1 MNNRYFSNKQE
12 KNIAKAVKGK
22 KQPNSG
28 ATMFRKGDVISEYF
42 LIEAKTVTK
51 EQTSFT
57 IKKEWLDKLKE
68 EQFAMRKPY
77 SALAFNFGGLGN
89 EKNYYIIDERI
100 FMLLNE
106 LLERENE

>member
-1 MNNRYFSNKQE
+1 MNNRYFSDKQE

-28 ATMFRKGDVISEYF
+28 ATMFRKGDVISDHF

-51 EQTSFT
+51 EQTSFM

-77 SALAFNFGGLGN
+77 SALAFNFGTLEN
-89 EKNYYIIDERI
+89 QKNLYIIDERTFKVFI
-100 FMLLNE
+100 E
-106 LLERENE
+106 LLEKEDE